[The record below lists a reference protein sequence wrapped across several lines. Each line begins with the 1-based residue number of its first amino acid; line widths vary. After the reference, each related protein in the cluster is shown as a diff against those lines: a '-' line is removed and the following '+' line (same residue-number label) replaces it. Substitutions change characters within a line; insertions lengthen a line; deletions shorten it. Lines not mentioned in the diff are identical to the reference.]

1 LAHPP
6 LSPRLDHA
14 STLACDRCG
23 TLQRVAGEASLTS
36 CLRCHSEIE
45 RRTGRRLDTALAFA
59 STTFLLLAP
68 ANLLPFLSTAALGQT
83 QTSLLVSSAIELARE
98 GWPAL
103 AVVIGLVLIV
113 LPPLRFGLLTVVLAL
128 LHTPWRPAWLGGA
141 FRIANALQPWAMVD
155 VGLLGLWVAY
165 ARLHATVPTH
175 LGAGGVCFVAAGVS
189 ALLARACLNRR
200 DVWRRLEADAPA
212 PASGLSLSCE
222 ACGQLHP
229 IAAQGG
235 RCSRCGARTSGRR
248 PQAASR
254 AAGLALAGLLL
265 YLPAN
270 LYAMATIPIGFEP
283 TGYTVLEGVKDLA
296 EAHLYALALLVFCA
310 SFAIPFLKLTALGW
324 FVLSVLRGSARRLLA
339 KTHLYVVVEEIGRW
353 SMVDPLVIACFVP
366 VMQFNTKLYGQAGP
380 AAMAFT
386 AVVVLT
392 MLATQVF
399 DPRRLWD
406 AAEVRA

>member
-1 LAHPP
+1 
-6 LSPRLDHA
+6 LDA
-14 STLACDRCG
+14 
-23 TLQRVAGEASLTS
+23 
-36 CLRCHSEIE
+36 
-45 RRTGRRLDTALAFA
+45 ALAFA
-59 STTFLLLAP
+59 STTFLLLSP
-68 ANLLPFLSTAALGQT
+68 SNLLPFLSTAALGQT
-83 QTSLLVSSAIELARE
+83 QTSRLLSSAIELAHE

-103 AVVIGLVLIV
+103 AVVVGLVLIV
-113 LPPLRFGLLTVVLAL
+113 LPPLRFGLLTVVLTL
-128 LHTPWRPAWLGGA
+128 LHTTWRPAWLGA
-141 FRIANALQPWAMVD
+141 TFRLTNVLQPWAMVD
-155 VGLLGLWVAY
+155 VGLLALWVAY

-175 LGAGGVCFVAAGVS
+175 LGAGGLCFVAAGVS
-189 ALLARACLNRR
+189 ALMSRACLNKR
-200 DVWRRLEADAPA
+200 DVWRRLEPDAPP
-212 PASGLSLSCE
+212 PADEPVLSCE
-222 ACGQLHP
+222 ACSQLHP
-229 IAAQGG
+229 LATQGA
-235 RCSRCGARTSGRR
+235 RCSRCGTRTSARR

-254 AAGLALAGLLL
+254 AASLAAAGLLL

-310 SFAIPFLKLTALGW
+310 SFAIPFLKLTALAW
-324 FVLSVLRGSARRLLA
+324 FVLSVLRRSARRLLA

-392 MLATQVF
+392 MLAAQLF

-406 AAEVRA
+406 ATETQP